1 MMREYGASRRLGGNN
16 PLGVGVIAVGSLY
29 YLQDEAYFRD
39 RYSGRAVCRNPWQLI
54 SFLNG
59 MLHASRR
66 NRDTGIWESSFRS
79 GRSELAVVRS
89 LRDGRQRTVA
99 VRLLQLH
106 DELGLT
112 KGITRYPTLPDL
124 RFHRC
129 RPRTAQPVPARERA
143 S

>member
-1 MMREYGASRRLGGNN
+1 MRQYGAQRRRGGDN

-29 YLQDEAYFRD
+29 YLQDETYFRD
-39 RYSGRAVCRNPWQLI
+39 RYGGRAICRNPWQVQ
-54 SFLNG
+54 SVSNG

-66 NRDTGIWESSFRS
+66 NRDTGLWESTYWS
-79 GRSELAVVRS
+79 GRSDLAVVRS

-124 RFHRC
+124 RFYRC
-129 RPRTAQPVPARERA
+129 RPRTAEPAPTSKRA
-143 S
+143 A